1 LNLHQVEAAGA
12 MRESGLGVKRNQRK
26 EKIEIN
32 QGSPPA
38 ADIGGQKA
46 DLGTNDRSVFRL
58 ILLKVFSA
66 LI

>member
-1 LNLHQVEAAGA
+1 
-12 MRESGLGVKRNQRK
+12 MRESGLGVKRNQGK
-26 EKIEIN
+26 ERTKIN

-46 DLGTNDRSVFRL
+46 DLGANDRSVLRL